1 MAKTIATL
9 LGAVLIL
16 VGLIGFASH
25 DLLGA
30 HLSTSHNIVHLLTG
44 AISLFFGLRGSLGGA
59 RTFCIVFGLV
69 YALLGICGFLI
80 GDGSDRMWN
89 LDALGLTL
97 GTMDHVIH
105 ILLGVIYLIGGFLT
119 RAGTVAVD

>member
-9 LGAVLIL
+9 LGVVLVL
-16 VGLIGFASH
+16 VGVIGFFSH

-30 HLSTSHNIVHLLTG
+30 HLSTSHNVVHLLTG
-44 AISLFFGLRGSLGGA
+44 AISLFIGLRGSLSGA

-69 YALLGICGFLI
+69 YALLGVCGFLI
-80 GDGSDRMWN
+80 GTGDDRTWA

-105 ILLGVIYLIGGFLT
+105 LLLGVIYLIGGFLT
-119 RAGTVAVD
+119 KSLATTVD